1 MVNFNVY
8 DDANKKLDR
17 SKTWVNIKYKQ
28 IISREIKFHKYTSLG
43 IRYNPTIDV
52 YNYFIIVSDEKPTNI
67 SSSRTFI
74 DDYGRFKIKVDS
86 IWNKT
91 ILKTFEKDTNIN
103 ITHVDGDD
111 TGDVY
116 ELDI

>member
-1 MVNFNVY
+1 MVNFNIY

-17 SKTWVNIKYKQ
+17 TKTWVNVKYKQ
-28 IISREIKFHKYTSLG
+28 IISREIKFHKYTSLVY
-43 IRYNPTIDV
+43 RYSVSSDT
-52 YNYFIIVSDEKPTNI
+52 YTYFIIVSDEKPTNI
-67 SSSRTFI
+67 SSFNTFI

-111 TGDVY
+111 TSDVY